1 MFWGTVS
8 GAGLTWQTYLRVH
21 SRCDD
26 TVLIGPDTVLLR
38 PRGDRVPQLSEIAW
52 NEDRL
57 TAVLVCDGAAQNVVF
72 TYDVR
77 RNHAGAAQLGE
88 SLLRRTLATR
98 YALTGAQI
106 EGFGG
111 DPLGWACDSAEAE
124 RRFRD
129 EFRGGRTLE
138 RFAFAALLI
147 TSPSDACASG

>member
-8 GAGLTWQTYLRVH
+8 GAGLTWHTYLRVH
-21 SRCDD
+21 SRYDD

-52 NEDRL
+52 NEDGL
-57 TAVLVCDGAAQNVVF
+57 TAVLVCDGAADVVF

-77 RNHAGAAQLGE
+77 RNHAGDTQLGE

-106 EGFGG
+106 KGFGG
-111 DPLGWACDSAEAE
+111 DPLRWACDSAEAE

-129 EFRGGRTLE
+129 ELGGGRTLE
-138 RFAFAALLI
+138 PIRMLGSLDHQPI
-147 TSPSDACASG
+147 